1 MLGMLIR
8 NNVVGISVLPPSR
21 AQLEAR
27 AKQYGVPLRW
37 IDPRPR
43 HRRQRLYNVV
53 LALAI
58 VAACVALFVS
68 VHNPR

>member
-1 MLGMLIR
+1 MLIR

-27 AKQYGVPLRW
+27 AKKYGVPLRW

-43 HRRQRLYNVV
+43 HRYQRLYNMLMV
-53 LALAI
+53 LAI
-58 VAACVALFVS
+58 VAACVVLYVS
-68 VHNPR
+68 VHHPR

>member
-1 MLGMLIR
+1 MASMLIR
-8 NNVVGISVLPPSR
+8 HNVVGISVLPPSR

-27 AKQYGVPLRW
+27 AKRYGVPLRW

-43 HRRQRLYNVV
+43 NRRQRLYNLL
-53 LALAI
+53 LALSV
-58 VAACVALFVS
+58 VAACMILYVW

>member
-1 MLGMLIR
+1 MLSMLIR
-8 NNVVGISVLPPSR
+8 NNVIGISVLPPSR

-27 AKQYGVPLRW
+27 ARRYGVPLRW

-43 HRRQRLYNVV
+43 RRRQRLYNML

-58 VAACVALFVS
+58 VAGCVTLYVS